1 MDVLDEKANGNPPME
16 VEEIVSVNDRE
27 YAYCADWRTRAKA
40 IATTW

>member
-27 YAYCADWRTRAKA
+27 YEYRADQRTRAKT
-40 IATTW
+40 IATTY